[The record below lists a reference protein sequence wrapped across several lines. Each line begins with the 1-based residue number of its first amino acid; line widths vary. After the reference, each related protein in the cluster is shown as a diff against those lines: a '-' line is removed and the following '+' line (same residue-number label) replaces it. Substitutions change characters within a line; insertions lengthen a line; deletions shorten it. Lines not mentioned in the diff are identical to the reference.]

1 MADEGNGESD
11 GRVTSLVWFRR
22 DLRTHDLPALATA
35 VEQGP
40 VVPCFVFD
48 DRLISIGRFPS
59 AERVGFM
66 LGCLADLR
74 ETLEGLGAGLIL
86 RRGDPAKVLA
96 ELAAEAGAT
105 RVHFTRDVSPWAI
118 QRDVAVTGALE
129 GAGVEAV
136 QHPGNYIVD
145 DPGAIVS
152 GKGTPYTVYSPF
164 AKAWQKVE
172 RREMVGQPK
181 AIEMVPGIEA
191 GDLPT
196 CEDLGVGTDPGTTSF
211 EPGETAARKAAK
223 AYLNGGLKR
232 YGELR
237 NNPSGGSSRLS
248 PYIRWGCVSPLEL
261 EVKLGLQPGK
271 GPRVFR
277 SELAWREFYAAVIEN
292 FPDVVVEE
300 FQERYRGTLDWQA
313 DARLLEAWQ
322 QGMTGYPL
330 VDAGMRELLS
340 DGWMHNRLRMV
351 VASFLTKDLHIDWRE
366 GEKWFMERL
375 IDGDM
380 ASNNG
385 GWQWVTSVGTDPAPY
400 FQRMFNPMTQQ
411 ERFDPDG
418 TYVRRWVPELASV
431 PGKKLVRPWLMSD
444 EEQEEAGCI
453 IGRDYP
459 EPIVDH
465 AEERRFAVE
474 RYRAAAG

>member
-1 MADEGNGESD
+1 MTEA
-11 GRVTSLVWFRR
+11 VTSLVWFRR

-35 VEQGP
+35 ATEGP

-48 DRLISIGRFPS
+48 DRLISKGRFPS
-59 AERVGFM
+59 PERVGFM
-66 LGCLADLR
+66 LGCLSDLR
-74 ETLEGLGAGLIL
+74 ESLGKLGSDLHL
-86 RRGDPAKVLA
+86 RRGDPAEMLL
-96 ELAAEAGAT
+96 ELARESGAT
-105 RVHFTRDVSPWAI
+105 RVHLTRDVNPWATS
-118 QRDVAVTGALE
+118 RDREVSEALGA
-129 GAGVEAV
+129 AGIEVVE
-136 QHPGNYIVD
+136 HPGNYIVD

-172 RREMVGQPK
+172 RREILAPPK
-181 AIEMVPGIEA
+181 AIEPVAGIDPGEIP
-191 GDLPT
+191 D
-196 CEDLGVGTDPGTTSF
+196 CEGLGLDPDPGTTSF
-211 EPGETAARKAAK
+211 EPGEGAGRKAAK
-223 AYLNGGLKR
+223 AYLNAGLED

-237 NNPSGGSSRLS
+237 NDPVGGSSRLS

-261 EVKLGLQPGK
+261 EVKLGLRKGK

-292 FPDVVVEE
+292 FPGVVREE
-300 FQERYRGTLDWQA
+300 FQERYRGTLDWQS
-313 DARLLEAWQ
+313 DDELLEAWQ
-322 QGMTGYPL
+322 QGRTGYPL
-330 VDAGMRELLS
+330 VDAGMRELLA
-340 DGWMHNRLRMV
+340 DGWMHNRVRMV

-366 GEKWFMERL
+366 GERWFMERL

-400 FQRMFNPMTQQ
+400 FQRMFNPMTQH
-411 ERFDPDG
+411 ERFDPESL
-418 TYVRRWVPELASV
+418 YVKRWVPELSEV
-431 PGKKLVRPWLMSD
+431 PGKKIFRPWMMN
-444 EEQEEAGCI
+444 EAEQEKAGCV

-459 EPIVDH
+459 APVVDH

-474 RYRAAAG
+474 RYRAAAD

>member
-1 MADEGNGESD
+1 M
-11 GRVTSLVWFRR
+11 
-22 DLRTHDLPALATA
+22 HDLPALAAA
-35 VEQGP
+35 VAGGP

-48 DRLISIGRFPS
+48 DRLISRGRFPS
-59 AERVGFM
+59 PERTGFM
-66 LGCLADLR
+66 LGCLAELR
-74 ETLEGLGAGLIL
+74 ESLRELGSELYL
-86 RRGDPAKVLA
+86 RRGDPAEVLV
-96 ELAAEAGAT
+96 ELAGLAGAE
-105 RVHFTRDVSPWAI
+105 RVHFTRDVNPWATR
-118 QRDVAVTGALE
+118 RDREVSEALA
-129 GAGVEAV
+129 GAGVEAIA
-136 QHPGNYIVD
+136 HPGNYIVD

-164 AKAWQKVE
+164 AKAWQQVE
-172 RREMVGQPK
+172 RREMVEPPE
-181 AIEMVPGIEA
+181 AIEPVAGIEP
-191 GDLPT
+191 GELPD
-196 CEDLGVGTDPGTTSF
+196 CEELGLDPDPGTTSF
-211 EPGETAARKAAK
+211 VPGEEAAREAAR
-223 AYLNGGLKR
+223 AYLNRGLSR

-237 NNPSGGSSRLS
+237 NDPAGGSSRLS

-261 EVKLGLQPGK
+261 EVKLGLRQGK

-277 SELAWREFYAAVIEN
+277 SELAWREFYASVIEN
-292 FPDVVVEE
+292 FPGVVREE
-300 FQERYRGTLDWQA
+300 FQERYRGTLDWQS
-313 DARLLEAWQ
+313 DDDLLEAWK

-340 DGWMHNRLRMV
+340 DGWMHNRVRMV

-400 FQRMFNPMTQQ
+400 FQRMFNPMTQH
-411 ERFDPDG
+411 ERFDPESV
-418 TYVRRWVPELASV
+418 YVKRWVPELAGV
-431 PGKKLVRPWLMSD
+431 QGKKIFRPWMMN
-444 EEQEEAGCI
+444 EAEQEESGCV

-459 EPIVDH
+459 APVVDH